1 MAQLAETT
9 FNARRT
15 AALQDALAQRS
26 MLAIAQA
33 GRRKGR

>member
-1 MAQLAETT
+1 LAEAT

-15 AALQDALAQRS
+15 SALADALAQRN